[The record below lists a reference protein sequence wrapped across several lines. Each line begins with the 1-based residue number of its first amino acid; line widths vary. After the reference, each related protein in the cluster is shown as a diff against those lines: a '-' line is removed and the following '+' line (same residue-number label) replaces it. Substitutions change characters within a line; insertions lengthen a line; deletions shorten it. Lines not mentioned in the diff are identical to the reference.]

1 MTRLFIVLL
10 IACIGLQ
17 AHADEGILSFHS
29 DIEIAADGSMQVD
42 ETITVNAEG
51 NRIQR
56 GIYRDFPTDYKDRYG
71 NRVKVAFEPLDVSR
85 DGHPEPWHSERL
97 ENGTRVY
104 FGSADVYLDSGE
116 HTYVFRYRTTRQ
128 LGFFED
134 HDELYWNVTGNGWEF
149 TIDQASAS
157 VHLPGDLAAGK
168 VKIEGYT
175 GAQGSKARNYTALVD
190 ESGVAQIATTRAL
203 GSQQGLTLVA
213 SFPKGIVQA
222 PDARQKLAW
231 FVTDNRRE
239 GVLGAGLLV
248 MLGFLYL
255 QWRRV
260 GRDPQGGV
268 VIPEYDPPQ
277 GISPAA
283 ARYIRNMGYDDR
295 CFAADL
301 VELGVEGVLRIEK
314 SGTSYSIHKK
324 REPQTSTPES
334 ARVLHD
340 ELLPGPRKDLLFSQ
354 SNHVSIGKARS
365 KHDAHLKASF
375 AKANFSL
382 NTGVGCLAGLFA
394 IAIVVGAILLDKAAV
409 HPLLIIG
416 TVGTFIL
423 SSIFSTVL
431 MNWVKALR
439 DGKRSI
445 GLTIGLIVVAGLL
458 VGVMYLLSVAS
469 SILFAVL
476 VALLFG
482 VQIPFAQWMKAP
494 TVEGKKLLDR
504 IEGLRLYLGVAE
516 KDDLARAKAPPMD
529 AAEYQRLFPYAL
541 ALDVEKT
548 WGDKLAEAIGP
559 VAAAAAAAGMSW
571 YSHNHSSQG
580 FDPGSFGS
588 SLSSSL
594 SSAISSSASPPGS
607 SSGGSSGGGGGGG
620 GSSGG
625 GGGGGGGGGW

>member
-1 MTRLFIVLL
+1 MTRFFIVLL

-17 AHADEGILSFHS
+17 AHADEKILSFHS
-29 DIEIAADGSMQVD
+29 DIQVAADGSMQVS

-51 NRIQR
+51 DRIQR
-56 GIYRDFPTDYKDRYG
+56 GIYRDFPTDYADRYG
-71 NRVKVAFEPLDVSR
+71 NRVKVAFEPQEVSR
-85 DGHPEPWHSERL
+85 DGRPEPWHSERL
-97 ENGTRVY
+97 SNGTRVY

-157 VHLPGDLAAGK
+157 ISLPATVLPEQIKLEA
-168 VKIEGYT
+168 YT
-175 GAQGSKARNYTALVD
+175 GLQGGKGRNY
-190 ESGVAQIATTRAL
+190 ESKLDSDGRGQFVTTRAL
-203 GSQQGLTLVA
+203 GPAQGLTIVE
-213 SFPKGIVQA
+213 SFPKGVVQP
-222 PDARQKLAW
+222 PDSGQKLRW
-231 FVTDNRRE
+231 FVEDNRRE
-239 GVLGAGLLV
+239 GVLGTGLLV

-260 GRDPQGGV
+260 GRDPQGSV
-268 VIPEYDPPQ
+268 VIPEYDPPA

-283 ARYIRNMGYDDR
+283 ARYVRNMGYDDR

-301 VELGVEGVLRIEK
+301 VELGVEGRLRIEK
-314 SGTSYSIHKK
+314 TAKAYSI
-324 REPQTSTPES
+324 REVTGARAQTPDS
-334 ARVLHD
+334 ARVLFD
-340 ELLPGPRKDLLFSQ
+340 ELLSGYRQELQFSQ
-354 SNHVSIGKARS
+354 SNHGIIGKARS
-365 KHDAHLKASF
+365 SHESHLKTNYAN
-375 AKANFSL
+375 ANFSL
-382 NTGVGCLAGLFA
+382 NTGVGCLAGLWAIAAIVLAFVLDPPEVVPFA
-394 IAIVVGAILLDKAAV
+394 IFATVAVFILAS
-409 HPLLIIG
+409 IFG
-416 TVGTFIL
+416 TVLLGWIKD
-423 SSIFSTVL
+423 I
-431 MNWVKALR
+431 R
-439 DGKRSI
+439 EGKRPIASS
-445 GLTIGLIVVAGLL
+445 IGLIVLGAML
-458 VGVMYLLSVAS
+458 VGAVFVLGMLT
-469 SILFAVL
+469 SIVCGVL
-476 VALLFG
+476 VALMVS

-516 KDDLARAKAPPMD
+516 RDELARAKAPPMD

-559 VAAAAAAAGMSW
+559 AAAAAAAAGMAW
-571 YSHNHSSQG
+571 YSHNQSSQG

-607 SSGGSSGGGGGGG
+607 SSGSSGGGGGG

>member
-10 IACIGLQ
+10 MACIGLQ

-283 ARYIRNMGYDDR
+283 ARYVRNMGYDDR

-301 VELGVEGVLRIEK
+301 VELGVEGLLRIEK
-314 SGTSYSIHKK
+314 TEKAYSI
-324 REPQTSTPES
+324 REVTGARAQTPDS
-334 ARVLHD
+334 ARVLFD
-340 ELLPGPRKDLLFSQ
+340 ELLSGYRQELQFSQ
-354 SNHVSIGKARS
+354 SNHGIIGKARRS
-365 KHDAHLKASF
+365 HESHLKTNYE
-375 AKANFSL
+375 KANFSL
-382 NTGVGCLAGLFA
+382 NTGVGCLAGLWA
-394 IAIVVGAILLDKAAV
+394 IAAIVLAFVLDPPQLVPVGIMATVAVLILAS
-409 HPLLIIG
+409 IFG
-416 TVGTFIL
+416 TVLLGWMKEI
-423 SSIFSTVL
+423 
-431 MNWVKALR
+431 R
-439 DGKRSI
+439 EGKRPIASS
-445 GLTIGLIVVAGLL
+445 IGLIVLGAMLAGAVSVLGLL
-458 VGVMYLLSVAS
+458 T
-469 SILFAVL
+469 SIVCGVL
-476 VALLFG
+476 VALMVS

-559 VAAAAAAAGMSW
+559 AAAAAAAAGMAW
-571 YSHNHSSQG
+571 YSHNQSSQG

>member
-10 IACIGLQ
+10 MACIGLQ

-283 ARYIRNMGYDDR
+283 ARYVRNMGYDDR

-301 VELGVEGVLRIEK
+301 VELGVEGLLRIEK
-314 SGTSYSIHKK
+314 TEKAYSI
-324 REPQTSTPES
+324 REVTGARAQTPDS
-334 ARVLHD
+334 ARVLFD
-340 ELLPGPRKDLLFSQ
+340 ELLSGYRQELQFSQ
-354 SNHVSIGKARS
+354 SNHGIIGKARRS
-365 KHDAHLKASF
+365 HESHLKTNYE
-375 AKANFSL
+375 KANFSL
-382 NTGVGCLAGLFA
+382 NTGVGCLAGLWAIAAIVLAFVLDPPEVVPFA
-394 IAIVVGAILLDKAAV
+394 IFATVAVFILAS
-409 HPLLIIG
+409 IFG
-416 TVGTFIL
+416 TVLLGWMKEI
-423 SSIFSTVL
+423 
-431 MNWVKALR
+431 R
-439 DGKRSI
+439 EGKRPIASS
-445 GLTIGLIVVAGLL
+445 IGLIVLGAMLAGAVSVLGLL
-458 VGVMYLLSVAS
+458 T
-469 SILFAVL
+469 SIVCGVL
-476 VALLFG
+476 VALMVS

-559 VAAAAAAAGMSW
+559 AAAAAAAAGMSW

>member
-10 IACIGLQ
+10 MACIGLQ

-283 ARYIRNMGYDDR
+283 ARY
-295 CFAADL
+295 L
-301 VELGVEGVLRIEK
+301 
-314 SGTSYSIHKK
+314 
-324 REPQTSTPES
+324 
-334 ARVLHD
+334 
-340 ELLPGPRKDLLFSQ
+340 
-354 SNHVSIGKARS
+354 
-365 KHDAHLKASF
+365 
-375 AKANFSL
+375 
-382 NTGVGCLAGLFA
+382 
-394 IAIVVGAILLDKAAV
+394 
-409 HPLLIIG
+409 
-416 TVGTFIL
+416 
-423 SSIFSTVL
+423 
-431 MNWVKALR
+431 
-439 DGKRSI
+439 
-445 GLTIGLIVVAGLL
+445 
-458 VGVMYLLSVAS
+458 
-469 SILFAVL
+469 
-476 VALLFG
+476 
-482 VQIPFAQWMKAP
+482 
-494 TVEGKKLLDR
+494 
-504 IEGLRLYLGVAE
+504 
-516 KDDLARAKAPPMD
+516 
-529 AAEYQRLFPYAL
+529 
-541 ALDVEKT
+541 
-548 WGDKLAEAIGP
+548 
-559 VAAAAAAAGMSW
+559 
-571 YSHNHSSQG
+571 
-580 FDPGSFGS
+580 
-588 SLSSSL
+588 
-594 SSAISSSASPPGS
+594 
-607 SSGGSSGGGGGGG
+607 
-620 GSSGG
+620 
-625 GGGGGGGGGW
+625 